1 MPDIIDTANNV
12 TGHLRALKNAGVHT
26 VIRYDDRMK
35 AGDWKQIHTAE
46 AKAIANTGLMLGIV
60 YEHGAKPSGE
70 KQGYRDA
77 AYSRRMTQTRGQP
90 SGSAVYFAV
99 DHDASRSEIRNDILP
114 SLKVSTAHLVK
125 HLTCPICE
133 SAPIVRAWSQ
143 KHCAK
148 PILTFSS
155 GLPARLALPVHAFG
169 LATSC
174 MIYGKRNATCSFPA
188 WTAISIAPTDL
199 IGVLSCLGVKPR
211 SHFNTARD
219 FMGCCGLL
227 IVVV

>member
-46 AKAIANTGLMLGIV
+46 ARAIANAGLMLGIV

-90 SGSAVYFAV
+90 SGSAIYFAV
-99 DHDASRSEIRNDILP
+99 DHDASRLEIRNDILP
-114 SLKVSTAHLVK
+114 YFKGVY
-125 HLTCPICE
+125 
-133 SAPIVRAWSQ
+133 RAFGKTSNLPNLRVGAY
-143 KHCAK
+143 C
-148 PILTFSS
+148 S
-155 GLPARLALPVHAFG
+155 GLVAEALREF
-169 LATSC
+169 TS
-174 MIYGKRNATCSFPA
+174 
-188 WTAISIAPTDL
+188 L
-199 IGVLSCLGVKPR
+199 
-211 SHFNTARD
+211 
-219 FMGCCGLL
+219 
-227 IVVV
+227 